1 MTYVAAA
8 AATFFFMTGVIWV
21 VITQIRVA
29 YGAAVHVVWYLF
41 SLAMCVSAIAFYWAR
56 MAGAISPKGQPAGDI
71 GKAFFKLLGFTL
83 DLRMDFLGL
92 LALVGLIVLPQ
103 LLSYLLSGAFGCAS
117 RPRLV
122 NYCVHMFSWGVA
134 KSCATV
140 SGVLFVLSLTGLIN
154 GWDGFDAKFSAKY
167 VVLSEMLL
175 AFAFVALMGKASLD
189 EIPVLA
195 NSPKLRKLRRL
206 LTKLDRFMTRNR
218 PDAARLEWSAE
229 DEAPQLA

>member
-1 MTYVAAA
+1 MTYAAA
-8 AATFFFMTGVIWV
+8 AAAMFFCMTGVIWV
-21 VITQIRVA
+21 VITQIRVV

-41 SLAMCVSAIAFYWAR
+41 SLAVCVSAIALYWAR
-56 MAGAISPKGQPAGDI
+56 MVGAVSPKGQAAGDV
-71 GKAFFKLLGFTL
+71 GKAFFKLLEFAL
-83 DLRMDFLGL
+83 DLRMDFFGL

-122 NYCVHMFSWGVA
+122 SYCVHLFSWGMA
-134 KSCATV
+134 KSCATAA
-140 SGVLFVLSLTGLIN
+140 GVLFVLSLTGLLYR
-154 GWDGFDAKFSAKY
+154 WDGFDTKFSAKY
-167 VVLSEMLL
+167 IVLSEMLL

-195 NSPKLRKLRRL
+195 NSPKLEKLRLL

-218 PDAARLEWSAE
+218 PDAKRLEWAAG
-229 DEAPQLA
+229 EASP